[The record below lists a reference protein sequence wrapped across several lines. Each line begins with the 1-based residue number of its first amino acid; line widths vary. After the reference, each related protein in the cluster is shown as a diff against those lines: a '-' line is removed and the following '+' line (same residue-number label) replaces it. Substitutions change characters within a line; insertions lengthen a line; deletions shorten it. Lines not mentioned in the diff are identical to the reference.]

1 MTDATRSAPSA
12 DATLAEWL
20 DWISTQ
26 HPQSI
31 AMGLERVRI
40 VAERLA
46 LPAKPAPLTLVVAGT
61 NGKGSSLAYLRA
73 ILGASGLK
81 VASYLSPHLLDFR
94 ERLQIGPDYA
104 SARQWTQALARIEAA
119 RLDTPLTY
127 FEASTLA
134 ALLLIGESGADA
146 AVLEVG
152 LGGRLDAVNLVEAD
166 AQLITTVDLDHQTY
180 LGHDRATIGLEKA
193 GVLRPARPAVYAE
206 ARAVGSVAE
215 HARLIGAPLQ
225 QAGIDYHYTV
235 HDKDWRFRPANGE
248 PLTLP
253 RPTLAGPVQ
262 IQNAAGCVALLESI
276 RARWP
281 RSLAAYHH
289 GLRAARMPGRLQ
301 AISSQPP
308 ITVDVAHNPQAALA
322 LADWLDTRRGPVHA
336 VFGLLDDKDLEGVL
350 RPLLP
355 RITHWHCA
363 GLDAVSPRGRAAAPL
378 CAALRAAGA
387 SAEAHPEVRQA
398 LDAGITRLPPGGQII
413 VFGSFLTV
421 AAALEACGMTAL
433 PPLP

>member
-1 MTDATRSAPSA
+1 MIDTRRFAPPA
-12 DATLAEWL
+12 DATLPEWL

-31 AMGLERVRI
+31 AMGLDRVRL

-73 ILGASGLK
+73 ILGAAGLK

-94 ERLQIGPDYA
+94 ERLQLGADYA
-104 SARQWTQALARIEAA
+104 STRQWTQALARVEAA
-119 RLDTPLTY
+119 RHDTSLTY

-134 ALLLIGESGADA
+134 ALLLIGESGVDA

-152 LGGRLDAVNLVEAD
+152 LGGRLDAVNLVDAD
-166 AQLITTVDLDHQTY
+166 AQLITTVDLDHQAY
-180 LGHDRATIGLEKA
+180 LGHDRAMIGLEKA

-206 ARAVGSVAE
+206 ARAVKSVAE
-215 HARLIGAPLQ
+215 HARWIGAPLQ

-235 HDKDWRFRPANGE
+235 HDQDWRFHPANGE

-253 RPTLAGPVQ
+253 FPALAGPVQ
-262 IQNAAGCVALLESI
+262 VQNAAGCVALLESI
-276 RARWP
+276 RDRWP
-281 RSLAAYHH
+281 RSTAAYRR
-289 GLRAARMPGRLQ
+289 GLQAARMPGRLQ
-301 AISSQPP
+301 SLRSQPP
-308 ITVDVAHNPQAALA
+308 ITVDVAHNPQAAEA
-322 LADWLDTRRGPVHA
+322 LAAWLDTQPGPVQA

-355 RITHWHCA
+355 CITHWHCA

-387 SAEAHPEVRQA
+387 RADAHPDVRQA
-398 LDAGITRLPPGGQII
+398 LDAAITMLPPGGQII